1 MAKNSEA
8 ARRNRL
14 INPARD
20 GATIKD
26 PPDLHT
32 AQEAMTADQAN
43 YLKTLSHEAGE
54 PFDPDLTK
62 ALAARRIRELEARTG
77 RKG

>member
-8 ARRNRL
+8 ARRNRS
-14 INPARD
+14 ISPAAD

-26 PPDLHT
+26 PVDLKSG
-32 AQEAMTADQAN
+32 QEAMTGDQAN
-43 YLKTLSHEAGE
+43 YLKILTHEAGE

-62 ALAARRIRELEARTG
+62 ALAARRIAELEARRG
-77 RKG
+77 RG